1 MKLPR
6 MKPGDL
12 LVIKLLDLTSNSGWL
27 PDDIAQDYPASECA
41 VCGWY
46 VNHDKE
52 VIRITDKVVGDGDKT
67 ITVIPKGFLKSVKVV
82 PYDRGKE

>member
-1 MKLPR
+1 MRLPR

-12 LVIKLLDLTSNSGWL
+12 LVIKLLDLTGNNNWL
-27 PDDIAQDYPASECA
+27 PDEVAQDYPASLCA

-52 VIRITDKVVGDGDKT
+52 VLRITNMVVGDGDKT
-67 ITVIPKGFLKSVKVV
+67 ILVIPRGFLKSIKEI
-82 PYDRGKE
+82 PYDKS